1 MKHQIPSKIDSFL
14 TRRLSGAVFTWR
26 GILQMTVP
34 FMLDS
39 LSVMLI
45 GMLITALISSNGQ
58 SSMAAV
64 ALVGPVTNLV
74 VCMFNGIGTGDRQR
88 TARACT
94 QVIWLTVIIGV
105 ASCLPL
111 LIFPD
116 AVLLA
121 LYPDA
126 EAEVLRKASIYLTG
140 STWSILAFVVY
151 TAMYSVLRG
160 LGESQKCLILS
171 VIINAAYLIFSIV
184 FLNVLKLDIQGSV
197 YALIL
202 ARILGALCAIAL
214 LFFIHPPIS
223 MPPKQLFSFGRQIVG
238 STLRV
243 SVPLGLEQIFS
254 TCGSIV
260 AGMFM
265 VQLGTSAVAVNAI
278 SNSLLSVLY
287 AAATSAATLAVTL
300 VGRCI
305 GAERQEEARRYSI
318 ESVHICFAILALTS
332 VVFFPLMPL
341 PLNQYH
347 PTPERAV
354 TAKKLLFLSLPALFI
369 FWPMS
374 YTMPSSLRAANDT
387 LFPSIFSLAVL

>member
-1 MKHQIPSKIDSFL
+1 
-14 TRRLSGAVFTWR
+14 
-26 GILQMTVP
+26 MTVP

-74 VCMFNGIGTGDRQR
+74 VCMFNGIGAGGTVIVAQCCGTGDQQR
-88 TARACT
+88 TARACA

-184 FLNVLKLDIQGSV
+184 FLNECSEAGYSGQRLRPDS
-197 YALIL
+197 
-202 ARILGALCAIAL
+202 GAHSRCAVRDCAAV
-214 LFFIHPPIS
+214 FH
-223 MPPKQLFSFGRQIVG
+223 
-238 STLRV
+238 
-243 SVPLGLEQIFS
+243 
-254 TCGSIV
+254 
-260 AGMFM
+260 
-265 VQLGTSAVAVNAI
+265 TSADLHAAKAAF
-278 SNSLLSVLY
+278 LL
-287 AAATSAATLAVTL
+287 
-300 VGRCI
+300 
-305 GAERQEEARRYSI
+305 
-318 ESVHICFAILALTS
+318 
-332 VVFFPLMPL
+332 
-341 PLNQYH
+341 
-347 PTPERAV
+347 
-354 TAKKLLFLSLPALFI
+354 
-369 FWPMS
+369 
-374 YTMPSSLRAANDT
+374 
-387 LFPSIFSLAVL
+387 